1 MEFNLTS
8 CNEPVTVRVG
18 GKVIEGIAD
27 MSDSTVSWAYNF
39 VLSHTEALNSVEEI
53 AKRDQEK
60 ANRIIADIT
69 REFLLVVMG
78 EEWYDAVREAACG
91 SKPAWEANSVFVA
104 LYAGIFEKM
113 ADKLPQRVQ
122 KRVQD
127 YLA

>member
-8 CNEPVTVRVG
+8 CNESVTVRVG

-39 VLSHTEALNSVEEI
+39 VMEHRAELMSIEEI
-53 AKRDQEK
+53 AAQDKEK
-60 ANRIIADIT
+60 ADTMLTEIT
-69 REFLLVVMG
+69 REFLTKVMG
-78 EEWYDAVREAACG
+78 EEWYGEVCMALCG
-91 SKPAWEANSVFVA
+91 YRPRYEANSAFVA